1 MAWKEIALTY
11 GGQWVGKGVD
21 KAIQYVVPQYDMP
34 VSLGLAVG
42 LPLLTR
48 FVKIGDTAEKVAILI
63 GGFFSTKIVDYA
75 EAYLAPAAVAVRRVA
90 PRAVPW
96 TVAETPGGAPEF
108 YPQTYRQRI
117 SPRVVG
123 RTVPKEDHVR
133 YQITA

>member
-1 MAWKEIALTY
+1 MEWKDVALIY

-48 FVKIGDTAEKVAILI
+48 FVKMGDTTEKVAILV

-75 EAYLAPAAVAVRRVA
+75 EQALAPAPVAMRRVA

-96 TVAETPGGAPEF
+96 TVAETPAGAPEF
-108 YPQTYRQRI
+108 YPQTYRQRV
-117 SPRVVG
+117 SPQVV
-123 RTVPKEDHVR
+123 TKIDHVR